1 MTGAAGNSY
10 GPATRK
16 DWQAGPTVTNYIKQ
30 NKLVCSCVS
39 KTYKEFENSN
49 A

>member
-10 GPATRK
+10 GPATQK

-30 NKLVCSCVS
+30 N
-39 KTYKEFENSN
+39 
-49 A
+49 